1 MENININIESI
12 LEKLN
17 KITDNKNVWKNW
29 NLDEQLKLLNIYLM
43 ICKKETFIFDLI
55 SQNHNTN
62 LWEDIFR
69 DYDES
74 YLDDKISG
82 VEIAIDIIKES
93 IKKRNLL

>member
-1 MENININIESI
+1 MENINTETII
-12 LEKLN
+12 EKLN
-17 KITDNKNVWKNW
+17 KITENKNAWKNW

-55 SQNHNTN
+55 WQHHGCDS
-62 LWEDIFR
+62 WEDIFR

-82 VEIAIDIIKES
+82 IEVAIESINES
-93 IKKRNLL
+93 IKNKT

>member
-1 MENININIESI
+1 MENINTVSI
-12 LEKLN
+12 IEKLN
-17 KITDNKNVWKNW
+17 KITDNKNTCKKW

-55 SQNHNTN
+55 WQHHRCDS
-62 LWEDIFR
+62 WEDIFR

-82 VEIAIDIIKES
+82 IEVAIESIKES
-93 IKKRNLL
+93 IKNKS